1 MWWRYRGYKLFR
13 ILGRVPGHPPGSV
26 GLRPYFCMREKKEN
40 RARRQ
45 CLLRRA
51 RAERRIG
58 DPCVA
63 RWAEGIERVLCGTH
77 INIFFYHI
85 LWLHASDT
93 VLGAV
98 HASVL
103 KQAPTCFFLYD
114 FLSLIPD

>member
-40 RARRQ
+40 RARQQ

-77 INIFFYHI
+77 INIFFLSY
-85 LWLHASDT
+85 LMAARERYSFGSCAR
-93 VLGAV
+93 VGAKTSA
-98 HASVL
+98 HL
-103 KQAPTCFFLYD
+103 
-114 FLSLIPD
+114 FLSL